1 MRYPTVLSI
10 PALYEMSL
18 LLMGVGIKIDHTT
31 RILKGD
37 LPMKKQLVIILT
49 ISWLLAIAG
58 SPEAQT
64 GAGTSGGEFINPTPT
79 CPPATCSGLGTNS
92 LFFGNPDPGNPPN
105 GLAFTGRGFSVPV
118 GVPFVLGLLQFQNS
132 STTNAIDAV
141 DLRLHT
147 TAIGGGD
154 PIFTQ
159 TVTENLTLAQTI
171 NTGNPEA
178 DADFIFLTRH
188 PEFGSFR
195 VFEGQVSSVEV
206 LGIFTPLNVAGFGQS
221 FNLGFAGFGEVGSP
235 GVSFM
240 DPSVTGTV
248 VPEAS
253 TWLLLASG
261 IGLLLL
267 LRKDTVPGPRSS
279 I

>member
-1 MRYPTVLSI
+1 MGAERDIDAYYAQLTGG
-10 PALYEMSL
+10 
-18 LLMGVGIKIDHTT
+18 LMI
-31 RILKGD
+31 
-37 LPMKKQLVIILT
+37 KQLLIILVLC
-49 ISWLLAIAG
+49 WLIVVPR
-58 SPEAQT
+58 SSDAQT
-64 GAGTSGGEFINPTPT
+64 VGAGTSGGEFINSTPT
-79 CPPATCSGLGTNS
+79 CPPATCNGLGTNS
-92 LFFGNPDPGNPPN
+92 IFFGTPDPGNTPN

-147 TAIGGGD
+147 TALDGN

-159 TVTENLTLAQTI
+159 TVTENLTLAQTF

-178 DADFIFLTRH
+178 DADFIYLTRH

-195 VFEGQVSSVEV
+195 VFEGQVSSVEM

-221 FNLGFAGFGEVGSP
+221 FNLGFAGFGDVGDP
-235 GVSFM
+235 NVAFIN
-240 DPSVTGTV
+240 PSVTSTG

-253 TWLLLASG
+253 TGLLLTSG
-261 IGLLLL
+261 MGFLLL
-267 LRKDTVPGPRSS
+267 LRKYTRLGRTGCFMTFMK
-279 I
+279 